1 MWFIDIIILC
11 MKWLINWFYSWFKK
25 DRFTVEQIHELFDS
39 LLTFI
44 DTDQNNM
51 ISYHEICVMLKDLIK
66 NLKNVGGTSNDKKES
81 KKS

>member
-11 MKWLINWFYSWFKK
+11 MEWLINWFYSWFKK
-25 DRFTVEQIHELFDS
+25 DRFTVEQIHSLFDS

-66 NLKNVGGTSNDKKES
+66 NLKNVGGKSNDKEKS